1 MPQKRNKKILIYIF
15 LFLIIG
21 TFNNKYLNNIIFS
34 KIDKI
39 LINGIDDTK
48 NLSLVEKLN
57 FLRFKNLFF
66 ISKDEIVQILDQY
79 NYIENYSIFKI
90 YPSTL
95 SIEISETEFLA
106 YTEKDNKFFFLG
118 SNGKMI
124 KTKKMTQTLPF
135 IFGKFKTSEF
145 LELKDI
151 IDNTNLSYF
160 DIKNLFYF
168 KSGRWDIETHSG
180 FLIKLPKTEIKEAL
194 EMFIKMSTNKDK
206 FNINI
211 IDLRQT
217 NQVIISD

>member
-21 TFNNKYLNNIIFS
+21 TFNNKYLNNISFP

-106 YTEKDNKFFFLG
+106 YTEKDNKFFF
-118 SNGKMI
+118 
-124 KTKKMTQTLPF
+124 F
-135 IFGKFKTSEF
+135 R
-145 LELKDI
+145 LK
-151 IDNTNLSYF
+151 
-160 DIKNLFYF
+160 
-168 KSGRWDIETHSG
+168 R
-180 FLIKLPKTEIKEAL
+180 
-194 EMFIKMSTNKDK
+194 
-206 FNINI
+206 
-211 IDLRQT
+211 
-217 NQVIISD
+217 